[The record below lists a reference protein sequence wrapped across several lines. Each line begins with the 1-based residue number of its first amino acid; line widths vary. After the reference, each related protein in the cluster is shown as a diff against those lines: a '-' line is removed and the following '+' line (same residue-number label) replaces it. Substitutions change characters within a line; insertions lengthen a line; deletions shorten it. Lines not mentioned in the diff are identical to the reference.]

1 MAAIRQCNVVP
12 TRGMFGAMRT
22 PVTEPCPA
30 GEAPGREYPFGDAT
44 SPARQA
50 REVSIDEDRGFSQ
63 HRRLALLYAAN
74 RTRIE
79 GERDRLVA
87 ARDRLERVLERLGTG
102 AEGIVD
108 AEVRGLVSGC
118 FRIWHGIGE
127 VFADLP
133 FHHGGSGDPLDV
145 SGALASCDID
155 RIEDGPLLMREWG
168 IDELRAVLSLLERD
182 AAMLEGWSMSARQV
196 VLFEMLGQGRVA
208 EVNGHLPD
216 AKHLAVYVP
225 GMGTDLWDFDR
236 LVRTRTEVIRSR
248 ALAIAEGGEV
258 TTITWLGYDP
268 PRDLDVVGGAQEELA
283 RVGSAALS
291 RFLHVMVDFAPPGVH
306 VTVLAHSYGSVLAG
320 LAARDYGLAAHE
332 LVVLGS
338 PGLGVESADQLMLM
352 PGGRVWAAQAH
363 DDPVTWVPRLEDH
376 PLHLHGP
383 SPTAARFGAH
393 VFPVAGRGHTSYF
406 EDEQSLSTLA
416 GIVVDRF
423 PDAITSDRP
432 TYLKSVRD
440 SGFGS

>member
-1 MAAIRQCNVVP
+1 MS
-12 TRGMFGAMRT
+12 TH
-22 PVTEPCPA
+22 
-30 GEAPGREYPFGDAT
+30 
-44 SPARQA
+44 
-50 REVSIDEDRGFSQ
+50 EDRGFSQ
-63 HRRLALLYAAN
+63 HRRLALLYVAN
-74 RTRIE
+74 RTLIK

-108 AEVRGLVSGC
+108 AKVKGLVSGC
-118 FRIWHGIGE
+118 FRIWHRIEE

-133 FHHGGSGDPLDV
+133 FHRGGSADPLDV

-182 AAMLEGWSMSARQV
+182 AAMLGGWSMSARQV

-208 EVNGHLPD
+208 EVNGHLPEV
-216 AKHLAVYVP
+216 KHLAVYVP

-236 LVRTRTEVIRSR
+236 LVKTRTEVARSC
-248 ALAIAEGGEV
+248 ALAIAEGCEV
-258 TTITWLGYDP
+258 TSITWLGYDP
-268 PRDLDVVGGAQEELA
+268 PRDLDVAGAAQEELA
-283 RVGSAALS
+283 RVGSTALS
-291 RFLHVMVDFAPPGVH
+291 RFLREMVDFAPPGVH

-320 LAARDYGLAAHE
+320 LAARDYGLPAHE

-338 PGLGVESADQLMLM
+338 PGLGVESANQLMLM

-363 DDPVTWVPRLEDH
+363 DDPVTWVPTMEDH

-393 VFPVAGRGHTSYF
+393 VFSVSGRGHSSYF
-406 EDEQSLSTLA
+406 EDEQSLSALA
-416 GIVVDRF
+416 AIAVGRF
-423 PDAITSDRP
+423 PDASAADRP
-432 TYLKSVRD
+432 SY
-440 SGFGS
+440 